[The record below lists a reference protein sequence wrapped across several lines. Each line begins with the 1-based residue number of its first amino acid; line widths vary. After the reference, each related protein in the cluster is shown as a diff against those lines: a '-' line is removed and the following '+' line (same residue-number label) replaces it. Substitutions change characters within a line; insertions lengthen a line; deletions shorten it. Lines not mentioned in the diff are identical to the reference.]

1 MEKIKSYFK
10 DWTMFEKSWLLIS
23 SVTMVVLSLMW
34 GDSMIALLSGL
45 AGIIS
50 VVLCAKGKIENY
62 AFGLFQAVTY
72 AYICFQ
78 SHIYGEV
85 MYNILMVPM
94 IIIGIISWKKNMA
107 DGNGEVKARNL
118 TAKGW
123 VILIVG
129 SIAAVAGYSFI
140 LKLLD
145 GEFALIDATSTI
157 LSVIATILMLARYS
171 EQWVMWVIVNMVSV
185 VLWVMALMN
194 GGEVLLHCLLCGQ
207 HTYSIPLTDTSTGER
222 WRKRTHKELIENVEL
237 ESDKFE

>member
-1 MEKIKSYFK
+1 MSKLKKFFA
-10 DWTMFEKSWLLIS
+10 DWTMFEKCWLALSSTLI
-23 SVTMVVLSLMW
+23 VVLSLIW
-34 GDSMIALLSGL
+34 GDSVLAIFSSL

-94 IIIGIISWKKNMA
+94 IIIGIISWKKNMEA
-107 DGNGEVKARNL
+107 DSTEVKARNL

-123 VILIVG
+123 VIMILG
-129 SIAAVAGYSFI
+129 SVAAVAGYSMI
-140 LKLLD
+140 LNML
-145 GEFALIDATSTI
+145 GGNYALVDSASTT

-171 EQWVMWVIVNMVSV
+171 EQWVMWIVVNIVSV
-185 VLWVMALMN
+185 VLWVMALVQGDSSAVTMLVMWTAYLFN
-194 GGEVLLHCLLCGQ
+194 S
-207 HTYSIPLTDTSTGER
+207 TYGYIN
-222 WRKRTHKELIENVEL
+222 WRKMAKQQ
-237 ESDKFE
+237 SK

>member
-1 MEKIKSYFK
+1 MSKLKKFFA
-10 DWTMFEKSWLLIS
+10 DWTMFEKCWLALSSTLI
-23 SVTMVVLSLMW
+23 VVLSLIW
-34 GDSMIALLSGL
+34 GDSVLAIFSSL

-94 IIIGIISWKKNMA
+94 IIIGIISWKKNMEA
-107 DGNGEVKARNL
+107 DSTEVKARNL

-123 VILIVG
+123 VIMILG
-129 SIAAVAGYSFI
+129 SVAAVAGYSMI
-140 LKLLD
+140 LNML
-145 GEFALIDATSTI
+145 GGNFALVDSASTT

-171 EQWVMWVIVNMVSV
+171 EQWVMWIVVNIMSV
-185 VLWVMALMN
+185 VLWVMALVQGDSSAVTMLVMWTAYLFN
-194 GGEVLLHCLLCGQ
+194 S
-207 HTYSIPLTDTSTGER
+207 TYGYIN
-222 WRKRTHKELIENVEL
+222 WRKMAKQQ
-237 ESDKFE
+237 SK

>member
-171 EQWVMWVIVNMVSV
+171 EQWVLWVIVNMVSV

-194 GGEVLLHCLLCGQ
+194 GGEGSVTLLVMWTAYLFNS
-207 HTYSIPLTDTSTGER
+207 TYGYIN
-222 WRKRTHKELIENVEL
+222 WRKMAKENA
-237 ESDKFE
+237 

>member
-1 MEKIKSYFK
+1 MSKLKKFFA
-10 DWTMFEKSWLLIS
+10 DWTMFEKCWLALSSTLI
-23 SVTMVVLSLMW
+23 VVLSLIW
-34 GDSMIALLSGL
+34 GDSVLAIFSSL

-94 IIIGIISWKKNMA
+94 IIIGIISWKKNMEA
-107 DGNGEVKARNL
+107 DSTEVKARNL

-123 VILIVG
+123 VIMILG
-129 SIAAVAGYSFI
+129 SVAAVAGYSMI
-140 LKLLD
+140 LNML
-145 GEFALIDATSTI
+145 GGNFALVDSASTT

-171 EQWVMWVIVNMVSV
+171 EQWVMWIVVNIVSV
-185 VLWVMALMN
+185 VLWVMALVQGDSSAVTMLVMWSAYLFN
-194 GGEVLLHCLLCGQ
+194 S
-207 HTYSIPLTDTSTGER
+207 TYGYIN
-222 WRKRTHKELIENVEL
+222 WRKMAKQQ
-237 ESDKFE
+237 SK

>member
-78 SHIYGEV
+78 SHIYGET
-85 MYNILMVPM
+85 
-94 IIIGIISWKKNMA
+94 KK
-107 DGNGEVKARNL
+107 
-118 TAKGW
+118 W
-123 VILIVG
+123 
-129 SIAAVAGYSFI
+129 
-140 LKLLD
+140 
-145 GEFALIDATSTI
+145 
-157 LSVIATILMLARYS
+157 
-171 EQWVMWVIVNMVSV
+171 
-185 VLWVMALMN
+185 
-194 GGEVLLHCLLCGQ
+194 
-207 HTYSIPLTDTSTGER
+207 
-222 WRKRTHKELIENVEL
+222 
-237 ESDKFE
+237 

>member
-1 MEKIKSYFK
+1 MSKVKKFFA
-10 DWTMFEKSWLLIS
+10 DWTMFEKCWLALSSTLI
-23 SVTMVVLSLMW
+23 VVLSLIW
-34 GDSMIALLSGL
+34 GDSVLAIFSSL

-94 IIIGIISWKKNMA
+94 IIIGIISWKKNMEA
-107 DGNGEVKARNL
+107 DSTEVKARNL

-123 VILIVG
+123 VIMILG
-129 SIAAVAGYSFI
+129 SVAAVAGYSII
-140 LKLLD
+140 LNML
-145 GEFALIDATSTI
+145 GGNFALVDSTSTT

-171 EQWVMWVIVNMVSV
+171 EQWVMWIVVNIVSV
-185 VLWVMALMN
+185 VLWVMALVQGDSSAVTMLVMWSAYLFN
-194 GGEVLLHCLLCGQ
+194 S
-207 HTYSIPLTDTSTGER
+207 TYGYIN
-222 WRKRTHKELIENVEL
+222 WRKMAKQQ
-237 ESDKFE
+237 SK

>member
-123 VILIVG
+123 VILIQLYFKT
-129 SIAAVAGYSFI
+129 A
-140 LKLLD
+140 
-145 GEFALIDATSTI
+145 
-157 LSVIATILMLARYS
+157 
-171 EQWVMWVIVNMVSV
+171 
-185 VLWVMALMN
+185 
-194 GGEVLLHCLLCGQ
+194 
-207 HTYSIPLTDTSTGER
+207 R
-222 WRKRTHKELIENVEL
+222 WRICSYRCNFYNIERDRNHLNACKIFRAVGNVGYC
-237 ESDKFE
+237 

>member
-157 LSVIATILMLARYS
+157 LSVIAT
-171 EQWVMWVIVNMVSV
+171 
-185 VLWVMALMN
+185 LWMFRMRI
-194 GGEVLLHCLLCGQ
+194 Q
-207 HTYSIPLTDTSTGER
+207 TTTQIIWIPF
-222 WRKRTHKELIENVEL
+222 HNYFIIMH
-237 ESDKFE
+237 F

>member
-1 MEKIKSYFK
+1 M
-10 DWTMFEKSWLLIS
+10 
-23 SVTMVVLSLMW
+23 
-34 GDSMIALLSGL
+34 
-45 AGIIS
+45 
-50 VVLCAKGKIENY
+50 VLCAKGKIENY

-129 SIAAVAGYSFI
+129 SIAAVA
-140 LKLLD
+140 D
-145 GEFALIDATSTI
+145 TAL
-157 LSVIATILMLARYS
+157 
-171 EQWVMWVIVNMVSV
+171 
-185 VLWVMALMN
+185 
-194 GGEVLLHCLLCGQ
+194 
-207 HTYSIPLTDTSTGER
+207 
-222 WRKRTHKELIENVEL
+222 
-237 ESDKFE
+237 F